1 MSMIKNFFL
10 RFSRITQ
17 SPLPKVIDLLRII
30 FMLTPSIAQLSFSW
44 RKSGEIVYWFS
55 RTAWS
60 LSVVAQWR
68 QRISNVSSVTIWIPE
83 YFCNESLAVLRE
95 MDVQLVFYPIDEYTQ
110 PSIKNFPI
118 VTDENRPD
126 IFLLVHYFGEP
137 VSNTEA
143 VVDFCSEHGAWL
155 VEDAAHVLQPVP
167 GVGESGDCVLFSPH
181 KLLSIPDGAIF
192 VVRKNGPSMF
202 VQQPESLLLL
212 DDIVKDLIPRQRR
225 IDLNTLTWMFKRT
238 LQKVGVRIHHRFP
251 EFTYEPIDAS
261 IKEPAGMT
269 NLSKCLLLFETSK
282 LTEYAQHRKNIVV
295 EWEKIFQSV
304 FDAKDYEFIST
315 SQTPYLACIQ
325 MKDHTSAESIYRL
338 LHMSGVPVSTWPD
351 LPPEV
356 LENGQTYV
364 NQLRSTRVYLPVHQT
379 VSKPQLNHVCK
390 RLRDLSLLGWHLQ
403 PITSQDKWSTFWLD
417 CKRKSLPQTWEYGAA
432 KAMAEGWQV
441 KRLLVTN
448 EKNDPIALFQILV
461 KGFSIFGGI
470 ARINRGP
477 LMLCSELDNE
487 NHLALQAISVLT
499 REMKRQQ
506 WLMLQIAPLLPP
518 NIQVETTLRNLG
530 YHRQKNCPMDSAVL
544 LLEGNEEALLMSFN
558 GKWRNTLRKGQK
570 FGMIVK
576 KDEGAHEHFQW
587 LLDFYHKQQHEKK
600 FKGTSERVLHAMK
613 DNQSNDFKFNLYLA
627 FDGEEINEFTL
638 MGVLVSLQFGE
649 FSEYLI
655 GATNEKG
662 RKMQVNSVLL
672 WEAIRDAKR
681 NDCKWFDVGG
691 LAENTP
697 KGIAKFKKGINPTPY
712 NLTGE
717 WRKWF

>member
-269 NLSKCLLLFETSK
+269 NLSKWK
-282 LTEYAQHRKNIVV
+282 
-295 EWEKIFQSV
+295 
-304 FDAKDYEFIST
+304 
-315 SQTPYLACIQ
+315 
-325 MKDHTSAESIYRL
+325 
-338 LHMSGVPVSTWPD
+338 
-351 LPPEV
+351 
-356 LENGQTYV
+356 
-364 NQLRSTRVYLPVHQT
+364 
-379 VSKPQLNHVCK
+379 
-390 RLRDLSLLGWHLQ
+390 
-403 PITSQDKWSTFWLD
+403 
-417 CKRKSLPQTWEYGAA
+417 
-432 KAMAEGWQV
+432 
-441 KRLLVTN
+441 
-448 EKNDPIALFQILV
+448 
-461 KGFSIFGGI
+461 
-470 ARINRGP
+470 
-477 LMLCSELDNE
+477 
-487 NHLALQAISVLT
+487 
-499 REMKRQQ
+499 
-506 WLMLQIAPLLPP
+506 
-518 NIQVETTLRNLG
+518 
-530 YHRQKNCPMDSAVL
+530 
-544 LLEGNEEALLMSFN
+544 
-558 GKWRNTLRKGQK
+558 
-570 FGMIVK
+570 
-576 KDEGAHEHFQW
+576 
-587 LLDFYHKQQHEKK
+587 
-600 FKGTSERVLHAMK
+600 
-613 DNQSNDFKFNLYLA
+613 
-627 FDGEEINEFTL
+627 
-638 MGVLVSLQFGE
+638 
-649 FSEYLI
+649 
-655 GATNEKG
+655 
-662 RKMQVNSVLL
+662 
-672 WEAIRDAKR
+672 
-681 NDCKWFDVGG
+681 
-691 LAENTP
+691 
-697 KGIAKFKKGINPTPY
+697 
-712 NLTGE
+712 
-717 WRKWF
+717 